1 MNGQNPFPIVLFVS
15 AIIMFLIGWIN
26 LRKTPKYSEDYKG
39 FTKSKYEGRS
49 KAHWDFSH
57 KYSGKL
63 FLKFA
68 LILFGLGIIG
78 FFVDFG
84 LMTGFMLAIAIL
96 GIGVTIIRVKVE
108 NALID
113 RFGK

>member
-1 MNGQNPFPIVLFVS
+1 MNGQNPLPIILFVS
-15 AIIMFLIGWIN
+15 AIIMVMIGWIN
-26 LRKTPKYSEDYKG
+26 LKKTPQYSEDYKG

-68 LILFGLGIIG
+68 CILFGLGFIG

-84 LMTGFMLAIAIL
+84 LIIGFIVAVTIL
-96 GIGVTIIRVKVE
+96 GIGVTIIRIKVE
-108 NALID
+108 NALMD
-113 RFGK
+113 KFGK